1 MANDTGAYVSPTE
14 AMIWTRGLGKRYG
27 SFQALEGLNLGVARG
42 EVYGFLGLNG
52 AGKSTTIRLLCG
64 LLRPTE
70 GHIRIGGEPLMW
82 PDKRQVRRRIGYL
95 PQSVRFQEAMNAAY
109 LIHFYAR
116 LSGVDGAEAVRK
128 AAEMEIPMNRKL
140 GLMSPG
146 QQRKLGLLLATL
158 GDPELLFLDEP
169 TAGLDPE
176 GQAEVRRI
184 IAHWQQQGMT
194 VFVSSHI
201 LGEIQQIC
209 TSVGILHQGRL
220 LRSGPLEEAY
230 EIEVSDFSPERWQ
243 ASPHPLRLLPGGN
256 GTQRLL
262 ARVPKRRVPDI
273 VSWLVESDVS
283 VYGIKEQSL
292 ESMFSLVVGGE
303 EVG

>member
-1 MANDTGAYVSPTE
+1 MDERKEPSLEE
-14 AMIWTRGLGKRYG
+14 AMIWTQGLGKRYG
-27 SFQALEGLNLGVARG
+27 SFQALRNLDLRVRRG

-64 LLRPTE
+64 LLRPSA
-70 GHIRIGGEPLMW
+70 GQVRIGGEALGW
-82 PDKRQVRRRIGYL
+82 PDNRKVRRRLGYL
-95 PQSVRFQEAMNAAY
+95 PQNVQFHEPLDAGSILRFYCVLSEVDPDR
-109 LIHFYAR
+109 AR
-116 LSGVDGAEAVRK
+116 RQAGEMGIPLEKRVAV
-128 AAEMEIPMNRKL
+128 
-140 GLMSPG
+140 MSPG

-158 GDPELLFLDEP
+158 GDPELLILDEP

-184 IAHWQQQGMT
+184 IAERQRQGMT

-209 TSVGILHQGRL
+209 TSVGILHRGEL
-220 LRSGPLEEAY
+220 IYSGPREEGFELEVKGFAR
-230 EIEVSDFSPERWQ
+230 ERWGPREGL
-243 ASPHPLRLLPGGN
+243 SELPSSN

-262 ARVPKRRVPDI
+262 ARVAREEVPRL
-273 VSWLVESDVS
+273 VSRLVAMDVS

-292 ESMFSLVVGGE
+292 EDMFALVVSGE
-303 EVG
+303 ETR